1 MDWRAVCGGLFR
13 GDFDCADS
21 IGRGHRPHRNDHA
34 AAERTGRRR
43 LDSRAIHRDGE
54 VLFDMPERN
63 PGGQQRLLEGTG
75 RSEEHTSELQSL
87 MRISYA
93 GYCLQKKITN
103 AISYTLMQVKENS
116 HHLVCLIIVTMK
128 TDKTCEK
135 LDTLN

>member
-63 PGGQQRLLEGTG
+63 PGGQQRLLEGKGTAENEG
-75 RSEEHTSELQSL
+75 DQIVVPRSEE
-87 MRISYA
+87 RRV
-93 GYCLQKKITN
+93 G
-103 AISYTLMQVKENS
+103 KEWVS
-116 HHLVCLIIVTMK
+116 
-128 TDKTCEK
+128 TCK
-135 LDTLN
+135 SRW